1 MEYFGECGNQFGDI
15 IVKTDQ
21 EPAIKCLVKD
31 IVLERGEELGN
42 KTIVEESPVGSKG
55 SNGVAERAVQEV
67 EGQLRV
73 LKLAF
78 EGRLGREVDVEECVV
93 TFMAEYGA
101 HLLNRLLIG
110 KDGKTAYERN
120 KGKKATVLGW

>member
-1 MEYFGECGNQFGDI
+1 MTNEVTEYFGECGNQFGDN

-21 EPAIKCLVKD
+21 EPAITCLVKD
-31 IVLERGEELGN
+31 IVLEKGEELGS

-55 SNGVAERAVQEV
+55 SNSVAERAVQEV

-78 EGRLGREVDVEECVV
+78 EGRLGREVDAEECVV
-93 TFMAEYGA
+93 T
-101 HLLNRLLIG
+101 LWRSTRRTLS
-110 KDGKTAYERN
+110 TSC
-120 KGKKATVLGW
+120 